1 MADENKCTT
10 CAYNDICTRG
20 CMKWSRYVT
29 VGRDLFE
36 RVVES
41 KEFTAHSEG
50 EAYNWIEENCT
61 TELHWTFEKL
71 ADYEG

>member
-1 MADENKCTT
+1 MKC
-10 CAYNDICTRG
+10 
-20 CMKWSRYVT
+20 SRYVT